1 MQAAMSNAP
10 LPQTDSP
17 RGLLYAIAAYGIWGF
32 LPIYMKAL
40 AHVPPLEVIAHRVI
54 WSLPIAGAVLLWQG
68 RQGEVLAALRQP
80 RLLAM
85 AALTAGLISVNWL
98 IYVWAIANDHA
109 LDAAL
114 GYYINPLFSVFLGAT
129 LLKERLSRGQFAAIA
144 LAASAVVILT
154 VQAGSLPLVAIG
166 LTLSWGVYAYCKRS
180 LPLGPNQGFTLEV
193 LLLTPFAAGFLIWQA
208 LGGAG
213 SFGPSQIDTTLLL
226 LGAGPVTAIP
236 LLFYANGAKLIRLST
251 IGILQ
256 YIAPTMIFLC
266 AVFLFGEPFDGA
278 RLIAFPMIWA
288 ALVIYSV
295 TLLRQAGQRR
305 RDRRAAATKRM
316 Q

>member
-1 MQAAMSNAP
+1 MSATP
-10 LPQTDSP
+10 IPQTDSP
-17 RGLLYAIAAYGIWGF
+17 KGLVFAIAAYGLWGF

-40 AHVPPLEVIAHRVI
+40 AHIPAAEIIAHRVI
-54 WSLPIAGAVLLWQG
+54 WSLPIAAAVLLWQG
-68 RQGEVLAALRQP
+68 RAAEVGQALRQP
-80 RLLAM
+80 RLVAM
-85 AALTAGLISVNWL
+85 AALTALLISVNWL
-98 IYVWAIANDHA
+98 IYVWAIAHDQA
-109 LDAAL
+109 MDAAL

-129 LLKERLSRGQFAAIA
+129 LLGERLTRGQFAAIA
-144 LAASAVVILT
+144 LAAAAVIILT
-154 VQAGSLPLVAIG
+154 MQAGSLPLVAIG
-166 LTLSWGVYAYCKRS
+166 LTLSWGFYAYCKKS

-193 LLLTPFAAGFLIWQA
+193 LLLAPFAVVYLIWQGA
-208 LGGAG
+208 QGQSHFTGGG
-213 SFGPSQIDTTLLL
+213 WEMWLL
-226 LGAGPVTAIP
+226 LGCGPITAIP

-266 AVFLFGEPFDGA
+266 AVLLFGEPFEGA

-288 ALVIYSV
+288 ALAIYSV

-305 RDRRAAATKRM
+305 RDRRELAARRM